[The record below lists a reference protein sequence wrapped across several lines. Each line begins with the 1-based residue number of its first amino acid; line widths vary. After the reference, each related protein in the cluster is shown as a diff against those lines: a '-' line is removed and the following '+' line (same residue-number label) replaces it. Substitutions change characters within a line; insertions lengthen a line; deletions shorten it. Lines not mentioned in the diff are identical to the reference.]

1 MSNEQWN
8 YEKLVW
14 LFIEERLVL
23 ETLKSILH
31 SMIYYMGSF
40 DIYEMP
46 PIAFIFRRLKICG
59 F

>member
-46 PIAFIFRRLKICG
+46 PIAFIFR
-59 F
+59 